1 MSTTLHPV
9 LTGGEGTTSD
19 LSVFLSRSAT
29 TYDVYIGVALLERV
43 GADPEDVQRKML
55 IGRLCN
61 AGFTLR
67 KLCDTF
73 HHDGRTIKKWGA
85 AILSGD
91 IDEMARAFCG
101 RGGPGKVSPEL
112 IRYAR
117 QLYRER
123 HLLGRNFR
131 EIIIGKIEEVFGVSI
146 SATVAS
152 GIFHAE
158 SKDIT
163 VGPGPE
169 KPAMAEQN
177 KDIPCVDTPDSVKQS
192 PTPLPAQTAEAGFC
206 SEQLIHHAGQAI
218 FANEM
223 KAFSDPFQRQM
234 IGQIL
239 QGAVNVEQ
247 SKTIC
252 GQSLANFTGP
262 VISGLRDQR
271 ERIDVQAGLEG
282 VLQAYT
288 LNAQLLTDGPNH
300 GDLFY
305 FDPHS
310 KEYTGQLK
318 VLKGWCGR
326 RHGIAKVI
334 NLDSFHTRSGRPC
347 FVQHYSPYY
356 DMRERFFMSLSLF
369 DRLFEPDKRRGRTFV
384 IDRGI
389 YGLTALQTFREDRF
403 ITWEKNYRGDGWDEK
418 RCGVTFT
425 RSRKKNSSF
434 DHQYITFKCQESPW
448 RCDPSMR
455 RIIVRVS
462 RKKRRDIEVS
472 IITSHPDMDIQD
484 VVWAIFR
491 RWVQENDFKYL
502 DIHFGFNQ
510 LTSRDSCSF
519 GEQADQFED
528 RPVDSPEYKELKGAV
543 AALETKLGKRVVRL
557 RKDEKEEQNLN
568 VQQAKLEMDKADLLS
583 RLQKTIGRLKNNR
596 PVPRR
601 DKNIQKESSDY
612 RARYRQLAK
621 KLQANAEKQTKLRT
635 EIAQID
641 AEIEPLEAQLCKAV
655 RKESRLLLLTE
666 GDYRFLD
673 TRKKSMMDALRVAAS
688 NMFRNIQEQFRV
700 ILNDFRDDH
709 VLVRMLSRCAGSMT
723 RSTED
728 TVFKLWLP
736 GTVQPHRI
744 RALEDL
750 LEMIETQTN
759 SQIQQHKKVRLK
771 LVTGPIRI

>member
-1 MSTTLHPV
+1 MCTTLQPV
-9 LTGGEGTTSD
+9 LTGGEGSTSD
-19 LSVFLSRSAT
+19 LSVFLSQNAT

-43 GADPEDVQRKML
+43 GATPEEVQRKML
-55 IGRLCN
+55 VGRLYN

-67 KLCDTF
+67 KLCESF

-131 EIIIGKIEEVFGVSI
+131 EIIIAKIEEVFGVRI
-146 SATVAS
+146 SSTVAS

-158 SKDIT
+158 SKDI
-163 VGPGPE
+163 GAGQSLE
-169 KPAMAEQN
+169 KSAMTEQN
-177 KDIPCVDTPDSVKQS
+177 KEIPCVERANSVKQS
-192 PTPLPAQTAEAGFC
+192 PISLPALTAETGLC

-223 KAFSDPFQRQM
+223 KGFSDPFQRQM

-252 GQSLANFTGP
+252 GQSLTHFTGR
-262 VISGLRDQR
+262 IITGLRDQR
-271 ERIDVQAGLEG
+271 DRIDAQADLEA
-282 VLQAYT
+282 VLQTYR
-288 LNAQLLTDGPNH
+288 LNAGLLTDGPNR

-305 FDPHS
+305 FDPHT

-369 DRLFEPDKRRGRTFV
+369 DRLFDPDKRLGRTFV

-389 YGLTALQTFREDRF
+389 YGLAALQSFGEDYF
-403 ITWEKNYRGDGWDEK
+403 ITWEKNYRGNGWDEK
-418 RCGVTFT
+418 RRSVTFT
-425 RSRKKNSSF
+425 RSRKKNSKE

-448 RCDPSMR
+448 RRDSSVR

-462 RKKRRDIEVS
+462 RPKRKDIEVS

-484 VVWAIFR
+484 MVWAIFR

-502 DIHFGFNQ
+502 DNHFGFNQ
-510 LTSRDSCSF
+510 LTSRDSYSF
-519 GEQADQFED
+519 REQADQFED
-528 RPVDSPEYKELKGAV
+528 RPVDSPEYKELKGAMR
-543 AALETKLGKRVVRL
+543 ALETKLGKRMVRL
-557 RKDEKEEQNLN
+557 RKDEKEELNLK
-568 VQQAKLEMDKADLLS
+568 VQQAKQAMGKAELIS
-583 RLQKTIGRLKNNR
+583 RLKKAIDHLENNR
-596 PVPRR
+596 PVPRGE
-601 DKNIQKESSDY
+601 KNIRKESINY
-612 RARYRQLAK
+612 RARCRQLAK
-621 KLQANAEKQTKLRT
+621 KLQANAEKQTKLRD
-635 EIAQID
+635 EITQID
-641 AEIEPLEAQLCKAV
+641 AEIEPLETQLGNAL
-655 RKESRLLLLTE
+655 RKESRLLLLTNA
-666 GDYRFLD
+666 DYRFLD

-688 NMFRNIQEQFRV
+688 NIFRNIQEQFRV

-709 VLVRMLSRCAGSMT
+709 VLVRMLSRCAGSIT

-736 GTVQPHRI
+736 STVQPHRI
-744 RALEDL
+744 RALDEL
-750 LEMIETQTN
+750 LKIIEKQTN
-759 SQIQQHKKVRLK
+759 SQFQQHKRLRLK
-771 LVTGPIRI
+771 LVSGPIKI

>member
-1 MSTTLHPV
+1 MSTTLQPV

-43 GADPEDVQRKML
+43 GAVPEDVQRKML

-61 AGFTLR
+61 AGFMLR
-67 KLCDTF
+67 KLCGTF
-73 HHDGRTIKKWGA
+73 GHDGRTIKKWGA

-131 EIIIGKIEEVFGVSI
+131 EIIIAKIEEVFGVRI
-146 SATVAS
+146 SKTVAS

-158 SKDIT
+158 SKDVT
-163 VGPGPE
+163 AGPRPE
-169 KPAMAEQN
+169 KSAMAEQN
-177 KDIPCVDTPDSVKQS
+177 KDIACVETPSSVKQS

-218 FANEM
+218 FTNEM
-223 KAFSDPFQRQM
+223 KEFSDPFQRQM

-262 VISGLRDQR
+262 VLSGLRDQR
-271 ERIDVQAGLEG
+271 DRIDVQAGLEG
-282 VLQAYT
+282 VLRVYM
-288 LNAQLLTDGPNH
+288 LNAQLLTDGPNR

-305 FDPHS
+305 FDPHT
-310 KEYTGQLK
+310 KEYTGELK
-318 VLKGWCGR
+318 VLKSWCGR

-369 DRLFEPDKRRGRTFV
+369 DRLFDQDKRRGRTFV

-389 YGLTALQTFREDRF
+389 YGLTALQSFGEDYF
-403 ITWEKNYRGDGWDEK
+403 ITWEKNYRGDGWDDK
-418 RCGVTFT
+418 RSGVTFT
-425 RSRKKNSSF
+425 RSRKKNSKE
-434 DHQYITFKCQESPW
+434 DHQYITFKCQKSQW
-448 RCDPSMR
+448 RRDPSVR

-462 RKKRRDIEVS
+462 RPRRKDIEVS

-519 GEQADQFED
+519 REQADQFED
-528 RPVDSPEYKELKGAV
+528 RPVDSPEYKELKGAML
-543 AALETKLGKRVVRL
+543 AL
-557 RKDEKEEQNLN
+557 
-568 VQQAKLEMDKADLLS
+568 
-583 RLQKTIGRLKNNR
+583 
-596 PVPRR
+596 
-601 DKNIQKESSDY
+601 
-612 RARYRQLAK
+612 
-621 KLQANAEKQTKLRT
+621 
-635 EIAQID
+635 
-641 AEIEPLEAQLCKAV
+641 AQL
-655 RKESRLLLLTE
+655 SP
-666 GDYRFLD
+666 F
-673 TRKKSMMDALRVAAS
+673 
-688 NMFRNIQEQFRV
+688 
-700 ILNDFRDDH
+700 
-709 VLVRMLSRCAGSMT
+709 VL
-723 RSTED
+723 
-728 TVFKLWLP
+728 
-736 GTVQPHRI
+736 
-744 RALEDL
+744 
-750 LEMIETQTN
+750 
-759 SQIQQHKKVRLK
+759 
-771 LVTGPIRI
+771 